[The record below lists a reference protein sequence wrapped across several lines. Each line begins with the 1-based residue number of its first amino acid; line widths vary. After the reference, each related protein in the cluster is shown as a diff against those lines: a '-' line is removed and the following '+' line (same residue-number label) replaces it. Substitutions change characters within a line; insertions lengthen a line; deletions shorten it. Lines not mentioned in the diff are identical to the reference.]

1 MQIQGV
7 LSLPNAAITAKE
19 VKLDTGVGAAVM
31 ASINAER
38 MQRGRRGQ
46 LLTETRISEKDIN
59 YRLP

>member
-7 LSLPNAAITAKE
+7 LSPSNAAVTAKE
-19 VKLDTGVGAAVM
+19 VKLDTGVGEAVM
-31 ASINAER
+31 ASTNAER

-46 LLTETRISEKDIN
+46 LLTQTRISEKDIN